1 MNIII
6 KFALNAI
13 NKSEMKDL
21 NRIKVVLVEKKRTNK
36 WLAAQIG
43 KAPATV
49 SKWCTNK
56 SQPDLATLA
65 NVAKLL
71 EVEMKDLLNNI
82 NQ

>member
-1 MNIII
+1 MLLWGDISDMQMEIS
-6 KFALNAI
+6 FAQAN
-13 NKSEMKDL
+13 ED
-21 NRIKVVLVEKKRTNK
+21 
-36 WLAAQIG
+36 
-43 KAPATV
+43 PATV